1 MREEQPNP
9 CSGWVLCKGV
19 RGVGGCTHAK
29 VHPRAVSR
37 ASCSSAPAQRV
48 PSLLGYTF
56 PAALGS
62 CCQEPPPKLCFPPTQ
77 LTSLAVARQMV
88 SPCLSPWRWDLQLC
102 VHCWGCEGTIPHA
115 GPWDDLS

>member
-77 LTSLAVARQMV
+77 LTYLGSGQTDGVPMSVPMEMGPAA
-88 SPCLSPWRWDLQLC
+88 LC
-102 VHCWGCEGTIPHA
+102 ALLGV
-115 GPWDDLS
+115 